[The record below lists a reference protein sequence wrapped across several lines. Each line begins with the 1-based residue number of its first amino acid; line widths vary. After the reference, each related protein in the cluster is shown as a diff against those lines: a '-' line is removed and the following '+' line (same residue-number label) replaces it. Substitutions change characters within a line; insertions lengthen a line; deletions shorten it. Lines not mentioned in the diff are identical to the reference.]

1 MKKIKFTKYHGCGND
16 FIIVKEKDILEI
28 DITSFVI
35 DICNRYTGI
44 GADGLMIDMNDTI
57 EMKFYNQDGR
67 SGTMCGNGLRSFCAY
82 LQDTKKVTS
91 NKFDVITPA
100 GIMKINMLNNNPY
113 IFNVNLG
120 KPSFESKKLQID
132 TNSLDFINQIIK
144 FKERDIICSAVFIG
158 TKHLVVFTNDI
169 NDLTNEELGL
179 FLSKNPLFI
188 DDINVDFVY
197 KLDENNVRM
206 KTYERGVGFTKACGT
221 GACATYI
228 ISKLQNRDLTKL
240 SVHMDL
246 GTLTITDI
254 NEEIIMEG
262 PAEKICEGTF
272 NWRK

>member
-1 MKKIKFTKYHGCGND
+1 MKNINFKKYHGCGND
-16 FIIVKEKDILEI
+16 FIIVKESDILGI
-28 DITSFVI
+28 DITTFVI

-44 GADGLMIDMNDTI
+44 GADGLMIDMDNTI

-82 LQDTKKVTS
+82 LQDIKKVTT

-120 KPSFESKKLQID
+120 KPSFNSKTLQID
-132 TNSLDFINQIIK
+132 TTKKDFINQIIK
-144 FKERDIICSAVFIG
+144 FKEKDIVCTAVFIG
-158 TKHLVVFTNDI
+158 TKHLVVFVNNID
-169 NDLTNEELGL
+169 DLYNEELGI

-197 KLDENNVRM
+197 VIDENNVQM

-228 ISKLQNRDLTKL
+228 VSKLQNNELTSL

-246 GTLTITDI
+246 GTLKISDI
-254 NEEIIMEG
+254 SNDIIMEG